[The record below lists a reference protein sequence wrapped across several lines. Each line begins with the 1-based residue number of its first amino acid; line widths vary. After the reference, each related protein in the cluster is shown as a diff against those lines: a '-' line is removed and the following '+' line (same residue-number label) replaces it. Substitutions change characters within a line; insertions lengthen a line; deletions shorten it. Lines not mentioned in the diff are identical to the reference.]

1 MDDEHLV
8 VNLDAEVVGLDD
20 EEVLAALLVA
30 GEVRVGVLAVVLDL
44 LLEVEWDEERRRR
57 KRRCQLC
64 RAGRARAVG
73 SIGRT

>member
-44 LLEVEWDEERRRR
+44 LLEVEWDEERKRR